1 MAIAFLKIPPEDAVT
16 RLQECARKGYATRHA
31 MQSEYDGVGHGNIT
45 DTMVTD
51 WINRI
56 NNWINETR
64 QELLNIYDSPNY
76 MYKFLEAPPNTI
88 STSED
93 RRFTN

>member
-31 MQSEYDGVGHGNIT
+31 MQGEYDGAGHGNIT

-51 WINRI
+51 
-56 NNWINETR
+56 
-64 QELLNIYDSPNY
+64 
-76 MYKFLEAPPNTI
+76 
-88 STSED
+88 
-93 RRFTN
+93 